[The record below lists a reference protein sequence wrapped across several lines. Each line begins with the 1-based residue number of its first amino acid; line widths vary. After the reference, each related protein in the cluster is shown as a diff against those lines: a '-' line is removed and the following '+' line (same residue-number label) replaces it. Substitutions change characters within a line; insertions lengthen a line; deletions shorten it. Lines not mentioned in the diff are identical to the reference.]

1 MQLSL
6 FGLLLL
12 PQPLHSSEQH
22 TTASLEFS
30 SHLELTVLKYILCK
44 KATIDPRVVSTAPR
58 GRRGSR
64 STPLGKM
71 RSRSND
77 HYGIY
82 VIPSLYHEGL
92 GVTLRF

>member
-1 MQLSL
+1 MQNLANATSKPKSCIRQGPPVHN
-6 FGLLLL
+6 FC
-12 PQPLHSSEQH
+12 PNIY
-22 TTASLEFS
+22 
-30 SHLELTVLKYILCK
+30 VLCK

-92 GVTLRF
+92 GVTLTF

>member
-1 MQLSL
+1 MQHPSPKVAL
-6 FGLLLL
+6 GKD
-12 PQPLHSSEQH
+12 PLY
-22 TTASLEFS
+22 TTYCPNIYL
-30 SHLELTVLKYILCK
+30 LCK

-92 GVTLRF
+92 GVTLTF